1 MPSIDLN
8 SYAKRKKPATASGK
22 TGSKQDFS
30 SFLNREISFGSKE
43 LSDKKKEYLYM
54 ELSSLLQAGINLKSS
69 LELVAADQQKPQD
82 KALFKQIQEAV
93 LKGTALSSALQQTDK
108 FSLYEV
114 YSLQIGEETG
124 KIIEVLADLAKY
136 YQSKIRQ
143 RRKIVSALTY
153 PCIVMCTSL
162 GAVFFMLKFVVPMF
176 GDVFKRFG
184 GELPWLTAKILD
196 MSQALENSFL
206 YLVLI
211 FAAIAAFV
219 ARSRSKEWFRRRAS
233 SVILKTPIVGSLVQ
247 KIYLAR
253 FANVMRLLINARLPL
268 LRAIALI
275 RQMIAYY
282 PVEASLLKIEQDIM
296 NGKSLHQSMQQ
307 FDIYPSKMI
316 QLIKVGEETNQLDHF
331 FGKISEQYVE
341 EVEFKTA
348 ALSSLMEP
356 LIIVFLGLVVGLI
369 LVAMYLPLF
378 QMSNSFQ

>member
-8 SYAKRKKPATASGK
+8 SYSGRKKPATASRK
-22 TGSKQDFS
+22 AEEKRDFTA
-30 SFLNREISFGSKE
+30 FLNREIGFGNKE
-43 LSDKKKEYLYM
+43 LPDKKKEYLYM

-69 LELVAADQQKPQD
+69 LELVATDQQKAQD
-82 KALFKQIQEAV
+82 KALFKQIQEVV
-93 LKGTALSSALQQTDK
+93 LKGTSLSKGLQETGK

-124 KIIEVLADLAKY
+124 KIIEVLSDLAKY
-136 YQSKIRQ
+136 YQNKIRQ

-153 PCIVMCTSL
+153 PCIVMATSL

-184 GELPWLTAKILD
+184 GELPWVTAKIINI
-196 MSQALENSFL
+196 SQALENSFF
-206 YLVLI
+206 YIVLLFGLI
-211 FAAIAAFV
+211 VAFV
-219 ARSRSKEWFRRRAS
+219 VTSRNKEWFRRSAS
-233 SVILKTPIVGSLVQ
+233 STLLKIPVVGSLVQ

-268 LRAIALI
+268 LRAIALV

-282 PVEASLLKIEQDIM
+282 PVEASLQKIEQDIM
-296 NGKSLHQSMQQ
+296 NGKSLHQSMQH

-348 ALSSLMEP
+348 AISGMMEP
-356 LIIVFLGLVVGLI
+356 LIIIFLGLIVGIILI
-369 LVAMYLPLF
+369 AMYLPLF
-378 QMSNSFQ
+378 QMSNTFQ